1 MQASLLYSHCAQA
14 IARFYH
20 GLDQR
25 DNESLLAC
33 LEADTVWVRQGK
45 TLKGPEQI
53 LEALDQ
59 RDPQRVT
66 SHQVSNL
73 YIKLAEDGVMAHVI
87 YYLTVYDNQHSTSG
101 LQLKT
106 ILRSEDVFRLRNGA
120 WVLSSKQSHKHL

>member
-1 MQASLLYSHCAQA
+1 MQTSLLYNHCSQA

-20 GLDQR
+20 SLDQR
-25 DNESLLAC
+25 DNESLRAC

-59 RDPQRVT
+59 RDPLRVT
-66 SHQVSNL
+66 SHQFNNL
-73 YIKLAEDGVMAHVI
+73 FITLSEDGVTANI
-87 YYLTVYDNQHSTSG
+87 TYYLTVYDNQHSTSG
-101 LQLKT
+101 LQLKAV
-106 ILRSEDVFRLRNGA
+106 LRSEDVFCLKNGV